1 MGHDQPQAHGRLPGP
16 HAEQRRRPLRV
27 PALPAKGVYYD
38 STLTVTYWLRDMDD
52 ALSY

>member
-1 MGHDQPQAHGRLPGP
+1 MPSGRKLTVGFQGRTPNSDGGP
-16 HAEQRRRPLRV
+16 SAI

-38 STLTVTYWLRDMDD
+38 STLTVTYWLRDRDQ